1 MAANPLA
8 PPRNR
13 GLLEFFC
20 RQYGLSVGEDR
31 LQALG
36 TLAGNFARL
45 PYENLTKIIRSSRNG
60 KGPAARRLPEHVL
73 SDHRELGTGGTCFSL
88 TATLLHLVR
97 SLGMKAQPILADRH
111 YGADTHSALLVWIR
125 ERPHL
130 LDPGYLLVEPVP
142 LDESRELEVE
152 TPFNRLVLSPGSPG
166 RMRLYTL
173 QQGGRS
179 HRLTFKTAPA
189 DPGQFLKAWD
199 ESFSWE
205 MMTHPLLTRVRSG
218 KQIYLNGRRLQIRT
232 HTEVVR
238 KELDPEGLHRQIA
251 SAFGIAAPVVSTALA
266 ILDDA
271 SRGSS

>member
-1 MAANPLA
+1 
-8 PPRNR
+8 
-13 GLLEFFC
+13 LLEFFC
-20 RQYGLSVGEDR
+20 RLYRLGPAQDR
-31 LQALG
+31 LSSLGAL
-36 TLAGNFARL
+36 ARCFSRL

-60 KGPAARRLPEHVL
+60 KGPTARRLPAHVL
-73 SDHRELGTGGTCFSL
+73 TDHRDLGTGGTCFSL

-97 SLGMKAQPILADRH
+97 SLGFKAQPILADRR
-111 YGADTHSALLVWIR
+111 YGSDTHSALLVWIR

-130 LDPGYLLVEPVP
+130 LDPGYLVVEPIP
-142 LDESRELEVE
+142 LDERRGVEVE
-152 TPFNRLVLSPGSPG
+152 TPFNHLILSPESPG
-166 RMRLYTL
+166 RLRLYTR

-179 HRLTFKTAPA
+179 HRLTFKTSPA

-205 MMTHPLLTRVRSG
+205 MMTHPLLTRVRAG

-232 HTEVVR
+232 HTDVVR
-238 KELDPEGLHRQIA
+238 KELGPEELHRQIA
-251 SAFGIAAPVVSTALA
+251 SAFGIAASVVRTALA